1 MMNRIIPTVAM
12 IPSSSSSGSSSGSGS
27 SYSGSNDNKY
37 NTISKQYNITLQVL
51 LQLPTTSTPT

>member
-12 IPSSSSSGSSSGSGS
+12 IPSSDSSGSSSGSGS

-37 NTISKQYNITLQVL
+37 NNIKTI
-51 LQLPTTSTPT
+51 

>member
-12 IPSSSSSGSSSGSGS
+12 IPSSGSSGSGS
-27 SYSGSNDNKY
+27 SGSSCSGSNDNKY

-51 LQLPTTSTPT
+51 LQLPPTSTLT